1 LKKKKNRT
9 PNSIELKY
17 THLFIRRLA
26 VLKELCKI
34 IYLPARLVT
43 AGTAEL
49 YCAVKINIL
58 PTPSKIHYQFNL
70 HDISKVRDSG
80 KRKAFL

>member
-1 LKKKKNRT
+1 M
-9 PNSIELKY
+9 PYSIVLKY

-26 VLKELCKI
+26 VSKELCKI

-43 AGTAEL
+43 AGTVDL

>member
-1 LKKKKNRT
+1 LEKKNRT

-26 VLKELCKI
+26 VSKELCKI

-43 AGTAEL
+43 AGAVDL
-49 YCAVKINIL
+49 YRAVKINLL

-80 KRKAFL
+80 KKKYFS

>member
-1 LKKKKNRT
+1 MKGT
-9 PNSIELKY
+9 IELGKKQNSKQNC
-17 THLFIRRLA
+17 TKIHSFIYQKTGSI
-26 VLKELCKI
+26 KELCKI

-43 AGTAEL
+43 AGTVDL

-58 PTPSKIHYQFNL
+58 PTPSKMLYQFSL

-80 KRKAFL
+80 K

>member
-1 LKKKKNRT
+1 LEKNIT
-9 PNSIELKY
+9 PNCVELQY
-17 THLFIRRLA
+17 THLFIRRVT

-34 IYLPARLVT
+34 IYLQARLVT
-43 AGTAEL
+43 TGTVDL
-49 YCAVKINIL
+49 YCAVKSNIL

-80 KRKAFL
+80 KRKALL